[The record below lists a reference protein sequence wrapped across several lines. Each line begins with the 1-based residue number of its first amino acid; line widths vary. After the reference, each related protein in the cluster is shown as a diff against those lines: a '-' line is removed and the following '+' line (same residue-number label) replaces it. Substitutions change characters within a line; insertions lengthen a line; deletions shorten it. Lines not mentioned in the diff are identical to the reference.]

1 VLPRCHSDISVFV
14 KMTFSTLKI
23 LRIVNV
29 IFYMFISVIKVKPN
43 LLMIGMKDFD
53 LEINIKLVRVN
64 YLWYGNNAFHGN
76 NNAGMALYQVTVF
89 VFV

>member
-1 VLPRCHSDISVFV
+1 MTHVLPRCHSDISVFV

-43 LLMIGMKDFD
+43 LLMEK
-53 LEINIKLVRVN
+53 
-64 YLWYGNNAFHGN
+64 GNESVVI
-76 NNAGMALYQVTVF
+76 LT
-89 VFV
+89 